1 MEIAQLFAV
10 FLMLMLAGVPV
21 ATAMLLSSILNVLLF
36 GFPETIVAERMLN
49 AINSF
54 TLLAVPF
61 FILSGVIMNRGG
73 LTTRMVEVSKAFVGH
88 FRGGTAHVNV
98 VANMILAG
106 VSGSASADCAAIGSM
121 LIPTMKREGYPPG
134 FAVGLTAAA
143 SCIGPIIPPSI
154 VMVIYGSMTNLSIGR
169 LFLAGTIP
177 GIIIGLALMAVVAWK
192 ARVQN
197 FPKHERMS
205 FSERG
210 SVVVRGIPALLAPAI
225 IVGGI
230 ISGYYTATEAGVAAC
245 VYGLIVGVFIYREL
259 GWKDLAP
266 IMAEAVEMT
275 AIPIFILASASV
287 FGWLLTVYGFGPL
300 LVGWLKSLALGPVTM
315 LLLIVVLLMIVGL
328 FVDGLAALLIFV
340 PVFMPLVPAFS
351 LDHIHFALIV
361 IVTILIG
368 TITPPVGLQLYISA
382 AIGKVSLSQVTVW
395 PFVFAMLAV
404 VLLMVFVPSI
414 VTFLPNLVFGS
425 APSP

>member
-1 MEIAQLFAV
+1 MEILELFVV
-10 FLMLMLAGVPV
+10 FLGLLLAGVPV
-21 ATAMLLSSILNVLLF
+21 AVAMLVASIINVMLF

-49 AINSF
+49 SINSF

-73 LTTRMVEVSKAFVGH
+73 LTTRMVDVSKAFVGH

-121 LIPTMKREGYPPG
+121 LIPTMKKEGYPPG
-134 FAVGLTAAA
+134 FAVGITAAA

-169 LFLAGTIP
+169 LFLAGAVP
-177 GIIIGLALMAVVAWK
+177 GVLIGFALMAIVVWK
-192 ARVQN
+192 AKKLN
-197 FPKHERMS
+197 FPSHKRLTYS
-205 FSERG
+205 QRAR
-210 SVVVRGIPALLAPAI
+210 VVFEAVPALLAPGI
-225 IVGGI
+225 IIGGI

-245 VYGLIVGVFIYREL
+245 VYGLFVGIFVYREL
-259 GWKDLAP
+259 GWKDVRP
-266 IMAEAVEMT
+266 IMTEAVEMT

-287 FGWLLTVYGFGPL
+287 FGWLLTVHGFGSL
-300 LVGWLKSLALGPVTM
+300 LVGWLKFLALGPTTM

-340 PVFMPLVPAFS
+340 PVFMPLVPAFG

-368 TITPPVGLQLYISA
+368 TITPPVGLQLYIAS
-382 AIGKVSLSQVTVW
+382 AIGKVSLGEVTVW
-395 PFVFAMLAV
+395 PFVLAMLGC
-404 VLLMVFVPSI
+404 VLLMVFFPGI
-414 VTFLPNLVFGS
+414 VTLLPNLVFG
-425 APSP
+425 AG

>member
-1 MEIAQLFAV
+1 
-10 FLMLMLAGVPV
+10 MLAGVPV
-21 ATAMLLSSILNVLLF
+21 GVAMLLASIVNVTLF
-36 GFPETIVAERMLN
+36 GIPQTIIAERMLN
-49 AINSF
+49 SINSF

-98 VANMILAG
+98 IANMILAG

-121 LIPTMKREGYPPG
+121 LIPTMKREGYPAG

-154 VMVIYGSMTNLSIGR
+154 VMVIYAAMTNLSVAR
-169 LFLAGTIP
+169 LFLAGAIP
-177 GIIIGLALMAVVAWK
+177 GVLIGLALMIVIAWMARRLNFPRHERILFK
-192 ARVQN
+192 ARWWIVLN
-197 FPKHERMS
+197 A
-205 FSERG
+205 
-210 SVVVRGIPALLAPAI
+210 VPALAAPGI
-225 IVGGI
+225 IIAGI

-245 VYGLIVGVFIYREL
+245 VYGLIVGVFVYREI
-259 GWKDLAP
+259 GWNDVWP

-275 AIPIFILASASV
+275 AIPMFILASASV

-300 LVGWLKSLALGPVTM
+300 LVGWLKSLALGPITM
-315 LLLIVVLLMIVGL
+315 LLLIVLLLMIVGL

-340 PVFMPLVPAFS
+340 PVFMPLVPAFG

-368 TITPPVGLQLYISA
+368 TITPPVGLQLYIAS
-382 AIGKVSLSQVTVW
+382 AIGKVSLSEVTVW
-395 PFVFAMLAV
+395 PFVWSMVSV
-404 VLLMVFVPSI
+404 VILIVFVPEI
-414 VTFLPNLVFGS
+414 ATFLPDLVFGR
-425 APSP
+425 